1 MTIALIILVIVVAYI
16 GVPILISTPY
26 QRNGQTSAATWW
38 ILACLGLPIVTLFVS
53 SAIFEKIPYANGGPG
68 TVWDNFLYS
77 GIAAGAAWVLLT
89 LAAFLCA
96 PILRDERG

>member
-1 MTIALIILVIVVAYI
+1 MTIVLVVLIVIIAYV
-16 GVPILISTPY
+16 GVPILVATPY
-26 QRNGQTSAATWW
+26 QRNGQTSAGNGW
-38 ILACLGLPIVTLFVS
+38 IVACLVLPVVTLFVS

-77 GIAAGAAWVLLT
+77 GITAAAAWVLLT

>member
-1 MTIALIILVIVVAYI
+1 MTIALIILIAYV

-26 QRNGQTSAATWW
+26 QRNGQTSAATGWT
-38 ILACLGLPIVTLFVS
+38 LACLILPIVTLFIS
-53 SAIFEKIPYANGGPG
+53 SAVFEKVPYANGGPG
-68 TVWDNFLYS
+68 TVWDLFLYS

-89 LAAFLCA
+89 IAAFLCA

>member
-1 MTIALIILVIVVAYI
+1 MTIALIVLIAYI
-16 GVPILISTPY
+16 GAPLLIAALY
-26 QRNGQTSAATWW
+26 WRNGQAASAAWW
-38 ILACLGLPIVTLFVS
+38 CLACLILPIVTLFIS

-77 GIAAGAAWVLLT
+77 GITAAAAWVLLT

-96 PILRDERG
+96 PILRDDSHLR